1 MFLETHW
8 CFLAPVHPGDE
19 ITAEVEVVE
28 TRDDKP
34 VVRLRTTVALA
45 DGTLVLDGDAVVWWR
60 DPTVAAAT

>member
-1 MFLETHW
+1 M
-8 CFLAPVHPGDE
+8 HPGDE

-45 DGTLVLDGDAVVWWR
+45 DGTLVLDGDAVVWR
-60 DPTVAAAT
+60 DPAVAAAT